1 MSDKCDVFL
10 ILLLAAMRV
19 IGTFIAAAI
28 ALVVVLNACTP
39 QRTILQQVLASGKLQ
54 VVTRNAGTTYYEG
67 PHGPA
72 GLEYQLLK
80 RFADHLGVKLEINVP
95 DNLNDVLDEI
105 RDGQAQ
111 IAAAGLTVTKDREK
125 HIRFSTPYQTIT
137 QELVYNANKHKPS
150 SLDDLGDGTLE
161 VVADSS
167 HSERL
172 RNLKSQ
178 HTDLHWIQNQQADST
193 ELLSLVSEGLIDY
206 TVADSNEVAIDR
218 RYYPELKVAFSISK
232 PQHLAW
238 AFPKTKDTSLYDA
251 ACNFFDQL
259 KHSGELARIIKSNYQ
274 HANNFDYTGTNTFLG
289 QIHNRLPRYRNE
301 FEVAAKRYH
310 LDWRLLAA
318 LSYQESHWRPHAV
331 SHTGVRGIMMLTRAT
346 AKHLGVEE
354 RTDVKESIMGG
365 ARYLR
370 NLIDKLPADI
380 KEPDRTW
387 IAIAAYNVGYGHVE
401 DARKITEGLGF
412 DPDKW
417 IDIKSRL
424 PYLAKS
430 KWYKKTRYGY
440 ARGWE
445 PVRYVENIRSYYDIL
460 VWQLGKD
467 QPNALQLKPILALSS
482 SAL

>member
-1 MSDKCDVFL
+1 
-10 ILLLAAMRV
+10 MRV

-39 QRTILQQVLASGKLQ
+39 QRTILQQVIASGKLR

-80 RFADHLGVKLEINVP
+80 RFADHLGVKLEVNVL
-95 DNLNDVLDEI
+95 DNLNDIIDEI
-105 RDGQAQ
+105 RDGQTQ
-111 IAAAGLTVTKDREK
+111 IAAAGLTVTKEREK
-125 HIRFSTPYQTIT
+125 LMRFSTPYQTIT
-137 QELVYNANKHKPS
+137 QELVYNANKHKPKN
-150 SLDDLGDGTLE
+150 LDDLDDGTLE

-172 RNLKSQ
+172 RELKPE
-178 HTDLHWIQNQQADST
+178 HKDLSWVENQDADST

-251 ACNFFDQL
+251 ANNFFEQL
-259 KHSGELARIIKSNYQ
+259 KHSGELARIIKNNYQ
-274 HANNFDYTGTNTFLG
+274 HANNFDYTGTNTFLA
-289 QIHNRLPRYRNE
+289 QIRNRLPKYRLD
-301 FEVAAKRYH
+301 FEAAAKRYH

-331 SHTGVRGIMMLTRAT
+331 SHTGVRGIMMLTQAT
-346 AKHLGVEE
+346 ARHIGVAE
-354 RTDVKESIMGG
+354 RTDAKESIMGG

-370 NLIDKLPADI
+370 TLIDKLPDHI

-387 IAIAAYNVGYGHVE
+387 IAVAAYNVGYGHVE
-401 DARKITEGLGF
+401 DVRRITESLGY

-424 PYLAKS
+424 PYLAKR

-467 QPNALQLKPILALSS
+467 QPNEFQLKPILALSS